1 MRYNVVLGL
10 AQKTADSTYI
20 ICALKHGHRH
30 TSKGKNMFNLN
41 SKKNK
46 RIMAAV
52 IVAVLVVAMVVPLIL
67 AYT

>member
-1 MRYNVVLGL
+1 MRLE
-10 AQKTADSTYI
+10 TRIPTY
-20 ICALKHGHRH
+20 

>member
-1 MRYNVVLGL
+1 MRFETRT
-10 AQKTADSTYI
+10 QT
-20 ICALKHGHRH
+20 H

-52 IVAVLVVAMVVPLIL
+52 IVAMLVVAMVVPLIL